1 MFPVIVVDH
10 FLLHCDFRAI
20 EDSRFIHVIPKVYI
34 FPSTV
39 KLFKGELLLPPFTSI
54 GVEKVDPRGLAR
66 PAPSFIITTR
76 RLLYKV
82 FLLDGFIARTIVVGT
97 FDVWIDDDYQLKK
110 TSTKKKK
117 VLIKPP

>member
-1 MFPVIVVDH
+1 MDH
-10 FLLHCDFRAI
+10 FLLHGDFGAI
-20 EDSRFIHVIPKVYI
+20 EDSRFIHVVPKVHI
-34 FPSTV
+34 FPSAV

-97 FDVWIDDDYQLKK
+97 FDVRIDDNYQLKK

-117 VLIKPP
+117 KVNQAP